1 MKVGD
6 LVMVLSGHRTDEIG
20 VICGFDVDDDP
31 VVYYLSSTFRD
42 ESVTEAH
49 YRFHVKVINE
59 SR

>member
-31 VVYYLSSTFRD
+31 VVYYLSSTFGEARH
-42 ESVTEAH
+42 EAH
-49 YRFHVKVINE
+49 YRFHVEVINE